1 MATPP
6 KTRRTA
12 SAATPVVAE
21 TAPVKKTAAKK
32 TAVKAATKK
41 TTAAV
46 KAVEKAAAIEKKPA
60 AKKTPAAPVKTTG
73 KTATKAVKTVVKAA
87 VKAAA
92 EKTVKK
98 AEPVLAPV
106 AAKKPAAKVAP
117 AKKAAAKKEPT
128 KKVAVKKVAAV
139 EPVVSAPAKKAAPAK
154 KVVAKPAAKKSVA
167 KPPVVPEPV
176 VEAIKPVAKKK
187 AAAKPVARKPAA
199 SVAAPVAPP
208 APPAP
213 PARFALHRQGPWFG
227 SPQQVE
233 LLATGQR
240 WQVLLRGGG
249 VSAASCSCAGYA
261 QQGSCE
267 HLGFALLALQDDA
280 EGQAALVD
288 GWQTEHSELWLQYG
302 LRRQLHWHAGRHC
315 PAPLRQAAEA
325 LIALP
330 QDQQGDA
337 LPGLLAL
344 AAQHGHELRVDDAVW
359 IQLAEGRD
367 ARQRMLRLAEAYEQ
381 GMASPALRQ
390 LLKLPLP
397 QHQLEAALFAACAGR
412 ALVADDLQL
421 GMQPTGLA
429 AAELMQRHFGVERVL
444 LLCAESAQ
452 SRWLAEAQSLST
464 RSASLVWGD
473 AAQRAQQWQA
483 PAEIKIAALG
493 ALEQDLAPLQAWAPE
508 LVIVDEAQRLGEGA
522 VARLQQ
528 LPEGF
533 LLLLASQLPQE
544 QPATLLRLVELLDH
558 RRSGALAALH
568 ERHLRHDAQG
578 QLLAL
583 AAPARLAQSLERV
596 MLSRA
601 GSELALPPALVQ
613 LRAQPLSAQQQGLQA
628 ALLAP
633 LRRSVA
639 RWQRS
644 AYMADA
650 EQLQLLRGLQTL
662 RRLAISPAL
671 ADAAAEGP
679 APRLEAVLAL
689 ARELLAGAV
698 SKLVVCSQWDDGL
711 ALLAARL
718 QAAGLPCVQLSAT
731 TGLAERRSQAARW
744 REDSRSPLL
753 LCSDAAGAG
762 LDLRVSGVGLISLE
776 LPWGEA
782 LLERRLGLV
791 AGEQTHGLPLLQL
804 LAQGG
809 IESAMLALQDSWP
822 EMPAC
827 GLDGDLSLQLLGGEA
842 LQRFMQALVAL
853 LELM

>member
-21 TAPVKKTAAKK
+21 TAPVKKTAATAAGKTAAKK
-32 TAVKAATKK
+32 TTTAVKT
-41 TTAAV
+41 
-46 KAVEKAAAIEKKPA
+46 VEKAAAIEKKKPA
-60 AKKTPAAPVKTTG
+60 AKKTPAAPVKTAG
-73 KTATKAVKTVVKAA
+73 KAATKTVKAV

-106 AAKKPAAKVAP
+106 AAKKSAAKAAS
-117 AKKAAAKKEPT
+117 AKKAAAKKEPA
-128 KKVAVKKVAAV
+128 KKVAVKKAAVNKAAAV
-139 EPVVSAPAKKAAPAK
+139 EPAVSAPAKKAAPAK
-154 KVVAKPAAKKSVA
+154 KVAATPAAKKTVA
-167 KPPVVPEPV
+167 KPPVAPEPV

-199 SVAAPVAPP
+199 PAPVAP
-208 APPAP
+208 PPAP

-227 SPQQVE
+227 SPLQVE

-280 EGQAALVD
+280 EGQAALVE

-337 LPGLLAL
+337 LPGLLVL
-344 AAQHGHELRVDDAVW
+344 AAQHGHELLVDDAVW

-367 ARQRMLRLAEAYEQ
+367 ARQRMLRLAEAYQQ
-381 GMASPALRQ
+381 GMASPDLRS

-558 RRSGALAALH
+558 NRSGALAALH

-644 AYMADA
+644 AYLADA
-650 EQLQLLRGLQTL
+650 EQLQLLRGLQAL

-718 QAAGLPCVQLSAT
+718 QAAGLPCVQLSAA

-782 LLERRLGLV
+782 LLEQRLGLV
-791 AGEQTHGLPLLQL
+791 AGEETHGLPLLQL

-827 GLDGDLSLQLLGGEA
+827 GLDGDLSLPLLGGEA
-842 LQRFMQALVAL
+842 LQRFMQALMAL
-853 LELM
+853 IELM

>member
-12 SAATPVVAE
+12 SAATPVVAK
-21 TAPVKKTAAKK
+21 TAQVKKTAAKK
-32 TAVKAATKK
+32 IAAKAATKK

-46 KAVEKAAAIEKKPA
+46 KTVEKAAAIEKPA
-60 AKKTPAAPVKTTG
+60 AKKTPATPVKTAS
-73 KTATKAVKTVVKAA
+73 KVATKAVKAVVKAE
-87 VKAAA
+87 

-106 AAKKPAAKVAP
+106 EAKKPAAKAAS
-117 AKKAAAKKEPT
+117 AKKAAAKK
-128 KKVAVKKVAAV
+128 VAVKKAVAKTAESV
-139 EPVVSAPAKKAAPAK
+139 VVVSAPAKKKAAPAK
-154 KVVAKPAAKKSVA
+154 KVVAKPAVKKAVA
-167 KPPVVPEPV
+167 EPPVAPEPL
-176 VEAIKPVAKKK
+176 VEAIKPAAKKK
-187 AAAKPVARKPAA
+187 AAAKPAARKPAA
-199 SVAAPVAPP
+199 APVAVPP

-227 SPQQVE
+227 SPLQVE

-249 VSAASCSCAGYA
+249 LSAASCSCAGYA

-280 EGQAALVD
+280 EGQAALVE

-315 PAPLRQAAEA
+315 PAALREAAEA

-344 AAQHGHELRVDDAVW
+344 AVQHGHELRIDDAVW

-367 ARQRMLRLAEAYEQ
+367 ARQRMLRLAEAYQ
-381 GMASPALRQ
+381 LGMASPGLRS

-421 GMQPTGLA
+421 GMQATGLA

-464 RSASLVWGD
+464 RSAALVWGD

-583 AAPARLAQSLERV
+583 AAPARLAQSLERL

-644 AYMADA
+644 AYLADA
-650 EQLQLLRGLQTL
+650 EQLQLLRGLQAL

-698 SKLVVCSQWDDGL
+698 SKLVVCSQWEDGL

-718 QAAGLPCVQLSAT
+718 QAAGLPCVHLSAA

-782 LLERRLGLV
+782 LLEQRLGLV

-809 IESAMLALQDSWP
+809 IESAMLTLQDSWP

>member
-1 MATPP
+1 M
-6 KTRRTA
+6 
-12 SAATPVVAE
+12 
-21 TAPVKKTAAKK
+21 
-32 TAVKAATKK
+32 
-41 TTAAV
+41 
-46 KAVEKAAAIEKKPA
+46 
-60 AKKTPAAPVKTTG
+60 
-73 KTATKAVKTVVKAA
+73 
-87 VKAAA
+87 
-92 EKTVKK
+92 
-98 AEPVLAPV
+98 
-106 AAKKPAAKVAP
+106 
-117 AKKAAAKKEPT
+117 
-128 KKVAVKKVAAV
+128 
-139 EPVVSAPAKKAAPAK
+139 
-154 KVVAKPAAKKSVA
+154 A
-167 KPPVVPEPV
+167 KPPVAPEPV

-199 SVAAPVAPP
+199 PAPVAPP
-208 APPAP
+208 PAL

-227 SPQQVE
+227 SPLQVE

-261 QQGSCE
+261 QHGSCE

-280 EGQAALVD
+280 EGQAALVE

-315 PAPLRQAAEA
+315 PAALRQAAEA

-367 ARQRMLRLAEAYEQ
+367 ARQRMLRLAEAYQQ
-381 GMASPALRQ
+381 GMASPDLRS

-452 SRWLAEAQSLST
+452 SRWLAEAQSLSM

-558 RRSGALAALH
+558 NRSGALAALH

-644 AYMADA
+644 AYLADA
-650 EQLQLLRGLQTL
+650 EQLQLLRGLQAL

-718 QAAGLPCVQLSAT
+718 QAAGLPCVQLSAA

-782 LLERRLGLV
+782 LLEQRLGLV
-791 AGEQTHGLPLLQL
+791 AGEETHGLPLLQL

-853 LELM
+853 IELM

>member
-1 MATPP
+1 M
-6 KTRRTA
+6 
-12 SAATPVVAE
+12 
-21 TAPVKKTAAKK
+21 
-32 TAVKAATKK
+32 
-41 TTAAV
+41 
-46 KAVEKAAAIEKKPA
+46 
-60 AKKTPAAPVKTTG
+60 
-73 KTATKAVKTVVKAA
+73 
-87 VKAAA
+87 
-92 EKTVKK
+92 
-98 AEPVLAPV
+98 LAPV
-106 AAKKPAAKVAP
+106 PAKKPAPKAAPAEKAP
-117 AKKAAAKKEPT
+117 AKKAPAKKAPAEKAPAEKAPAKKVAA
-128 KKVAVKKVAAV
+128 KKVAVKKAAAKTV
-139 EPVVSAPAKKAAPAK
+139 EPVVTVSAPTKKAAAAK
-154 KVVAKPAAKKSVA
+154 KVVAKPAAKKEA
-167 KPPVVPEPV
+167 ANPPVVTEPV
-176 VEAIKPVAKKK
+176 AKAIKPAAEKK
-187 AAAKPVARKPAA
+187 AATKPAA
-199 SVAAPVAPP
+199 RKHAAPPAAAAVPP

-213 PARFALHRQGPWFG
+213 PARFALHRQGSWFG
-227 SPQQVE
+227 STLQVE

-240 WQVLLRGGG
+240 WQLLLRGGG
-249 VSAASCSCAGYA
+249 VSAASCSCTGYA

-267 HLGFALLALQDDA
+267 HLGFALLALQDDP
-280 EGQAALVD
+280 EGQAALVE

-302 LRRQLHWHAGRHC
+302 LRRKLHWHAGRHC

-330 QDQQGDA
+330 QNQQGDA
-337 LPGLLAL
+337 LPGLLAQ

-367 ARQRMLRLAEAYEQ
+367 ARQRMLRLAEAYQQ
-381 GMASPALRQ
+381 GMASPTLRQ

-464 RSASLVWGD
+464 RSTALVWGD
-473 AAQRAQQWQA
+473 AAQRTQQWQT
-483 PAEIKIAALG
+483 PTEIKIAALG
-493 ALEQDLAPLQAWAPE
+493 ALEQDLVALQAWAPE

-528 LPEGF
+528 LPDGF

-558 RRSGALAALH
+558 KRSGALAALH

-613 LRAQPLSAQQQGLQA
+613 LRAQPLSARQQSQQA
-628 ALLAP
+628 ELLTP
-633 LRRSVA
+633 LRRVVA
-639 RWQRS
+639 RWHRS
-644 AYMADA
+644 AYLADA
-650 EQLQLLRGLQTL
+650 DQLQLLRGLQAL

-671 ADAAAEGP
+671 VDEAAEGP
-679 APRLEAVLAL
+679 APRMDAVLAL
-689 ARELLAGAV
+689 ARELLAGAT
-698 SKLVVCSQWDDGL
+698 SKLVVCSQWEDGL
-711 ALLAARL
+711 ALLAGRL
-718 QAAGLPCVQLSAT
+718 QAAGLPCVQLSAST
-731 TGLAERRSQAARW
+731 ALAERRSLAARW
-744 REDSRSPLL
+744 RDDANSPLL

-782 LLERRLGLV
+782 LLEQRLGLV
-791 AGEQTHGLPLLQL
+791 AGEETHGLPLLQL
-804 LAQGG
+804 LSQGG

>member
-32 TAVKAATKK
+32 TAVKAAAKK

-46 KAVEKAAAIEKKPA
+46 KTVEKAAAIEKKKPA
-60 AKKTPAAPVKTTG
+60 AKKTPAAPVKTAS
-73 KTATKAVKTVVKAA
+73 KAASKAVKTV

-106 AAKKPAAKVAP
+106 EAKKPAAKAAP
-117 AKKAAAKKEPT
+117 AKKVAA
-128 KKVAVKKVAAV
+128 KKVAAKKAV
-139 EPVVSAPAKKAAPAK
+139 AKSAEPVVMVIAPAKKKAAPAK
-154 KVVAKPAAKKSVA
+154 KVVAKPAAKQAVA
-167 KPPVVPEPV
+167 KPPVAPEPV

-199 SVAAPVAPP
+199 PAPVVPS
-208 APPAP
+208 PAP

-227 SPQQVE
+227 SPLQVE

-280 EGQAALVD
+280 EGQAALVE

-315 PAPLRQAAEA
+315 PAPLRQDAEA

-367 ARQRMLRLAEAYEQ
+367 ARQRMLRLAEAYQQ
-381 GMASPALRQ
+381 GMASPDLRS

-644 AYMADA
+644 AYLADA
-650 EQLQLLRGLQTL
+650 EQLQLLRGLQAL

-718 QAAGLPCVQLSAT
+718 QAAGLPCVQLSAA

-782 LLERRLGLV
+782 LLEQRLGLV
-791 AGEQTHGLPLLQL
+791 AGEETHGLPLLQL

-853 LELM
+853 IELM